1 MKISLLLLL
10 LLYLV
15 RQQWCFSHYRKDHRP
30 KKSNEGAIKLTIRG
44 KVIKFGNNIDTDVIL
59 PGPYLVHTDVDE
71 LAKHAMEGLDS
82 KFPEKAADGV
92 IVVGGKN
99 FGCGSS
105 REQAPI
111 ALKYS
116 GVKCVL
122 AESFARIFYRNSITI
137 GLPVLVCA
145 GISRKVK
152 EGDELVVNLQTGKVE
167 DKTNGSV
174 LQATRLPEFIMEV
187 LEDGGLIQH
196 LKRRIE
202 TNE

>member
-1 MKISLLLLL
+1 
-10 LLYLV
+10 
-15 RQQWCFSHYRKDHRP
+15 
-30 KKSNEGAIKLTIRG
+30 LTIKG
-44 KVIKFGNNIDTDVIL
+44 KAVKFGDNVDTDVIL
-59 PGPYLVHTDVDE
+59 PGPYLVHTDPNE
-71 LAKHAMEGLDS
+71 LAKHAMEGLDP
-82 KFPEKAADGV
+82 KFAEKAADGV

-111 ALKYS
+111 ALKYA

-137 GLPVLVCA
+137 GLPVLACPGVS
-145 GISRKVK
+145 GRVE
-152 EGDELVVNLQTGKVE
+152 EGDMLAVDLQSGKVE
-167 DKTNGSV
+167 DRTNGSV
-174 LQATRLPEFIMEV
+174 LEATRLPEFIMEI
-187 LEDGGLIQH
+187 LDDGGLIEH

>member
-1 MKISLLLLL
+1 
-10 LLYLV
+10 
-15 RQQWCFSHYRKDHRP
+15 
-30 KKSNEGAIKLTIRG
+30 LTIKG
-44 KVIKFGNNIDTDVIL
+44 KAIKFGDNVDTDVIL
-59 PGPYLVHTDVDE
+59 PGPYLVHTDPKE
-71 LAKHAMEGLDS
+71 LAKHAMEGLDP
-82 KFPEKAADGV
+82 KFAEKAAGGV

-137 GLPVLVCA
+137 GLPVLACPGVS
-145 GISRKVK
+145 GRVE
-152 EGDELVVNLQTGKVE
+152 EGDMLVVDTQSGKVE
-167 DKTNGSV
+167 DGTNGSV
-174 LQATRLPEFIMEV
+174 LQATKLPEFIMEI
-187 LEDGGLIQH
+187 LDDGGLIEH

-202 TNE
+202 SK